1 MKSFFLLLFAVA
13 VLVAGCESMSTR
25 IAGRF
30 TKVPPHA
37 RIFAADKK
45 MVYYAAQT
53 AVRKAGL
60 RLGRTSI
67 AQRSIDGYAP
77 VRSGTATSDARQT
90 TIEIRLFETET
101 LDTRVELLVWEHTE
115 GGFPGSVSGQALREH
130 GLYEIYYAAL
140 QQVLQDGEILNSLVK
155 P

>member
-1 MKSFFLLLFAVA
+1 MKSFSLLLSAVA

-25 IAGRF
+25 MADRF
-30 TKVPPHA
+30 ANVPPHT
-37 RIFAADKK
+37 RIFAADQQA
-45 MVYYAAQT
+45 VYYAAQT

-60 RLGRTSI
+60 LLGRTSI
-67 AQRSIDGYAP
+67 AHWSIAGYAP
-77 VRSGTATSDARQT
+77 VRSGTAASDARQT

-130 GLYEIYYAAL
+130 SLYEAYYAAL
-140 QQVLQDGEILNSLVK
+140 QQVLQDGGMLKSPAK